1 MKEVAHSNISVR
13 VGAGSGFWGDALDP
27 AIELAER
34 GGLHYLCFDFL
45 AELTMSLLQRARAK
59 DPNQG
64 YVPDMVSWLSK
75 LTEPAHASGTT
86 LLCNGGGV
94 NPRAGA
100 EALAGSLRAKGI
112 TGRKIGIVSGD
123 DVLHRLE
130 EFRRAGIKLAHSETG
145 EDGFDRIKSKIV
157 SANVYLGSDGII
169 DALEA
174 GSDIIVTGRVT
185 DSALFIAPTMHR
197 LGWNFDQHD
206 RVASAIT
213 IGHILECAAG
223 CTGGMSSRFDEMPH
237 MGEVGF
243 PTAEISGDGTAI
255 ISKLPGSGGRV
266 DEFTIK
272 EHLVY
277 EIGDPRQYFTPDGVA
292 DFTAPTIEEIEPD
305 VVRVRGMRG
314 QARPKDLKLLIG
326 YSDGWI
332 GEGLLMFPWPRA
344 LARARKAEQTLRE
357 RFERLNLV
365 SSSISFDFVGVN
377 MLHGPAAPWPA
388 TDNLN
393 EVGLRVAVKTASR
406 DEAEKVRRACSQMW
420 IMGPGGTSFGAP
432 MKPRPT
438 LALWPTLV
446 PRELVPH
453 SVEYVIS

>member
-1 MKEVAHSNISVR
+1 MKSTTHSNTSVR
-13 VGAGSGFWGDALDP
+13 VGAGSGFWGDAFDP
-27 AIELAER
+27 ALELAEHGR
-34 GGLHYLCFDFL
+34 LHYLCFDFL

-59 DPNQG
+59 DPSQG

-75 LTEPAHASGTT
+75 LAEPAHASGTT

-112 TGRKIGIVSGD
+112 GGRKIGIVAGD

-130 EFRRAGIKLAHSETG
+130 EFRKAGVRLTHSETG

-169 DALEA
+169 EALEA
-174 GSDIIVTGRVT
+174 GSDIVVTGRVT

-197 LGWNFDQHD
+197 LGWNFDQTD

-223 CTGGMSSRFDEMPH
+223 CTGGMSSRFDEMPR

-255 ISKLPGSGGRV
+255 ISKVPGSGGRV
-266 DEFTIK
+266 DAFTIK

-277 EIGDPRQYFTPDGVA
+277 EIGDPRQYFTPDGIA

-305 VVRVRGMRG
+305 VVRVSGMRG
-314 QARPKDLKLLIG
+314 EPRPKNLKLLIG

-357 RFERLNLV
+357 RFARLNLV
-365 SSSISFDFVGVN
+365 SSAISFDYVGVN

-388 TDNLN
+388 ADDLN

-406 DEAEKVRRACSQMW
+406 EEAEKVRRACSQMW

-446 PRELVPH
+446 PRDLVPH
-453 SVEYVIS
+453 SVGYLIS